1 MTRWR
6 SRVRVPSRPPL
17 DTYAR
22 HMSFERF
29 EEFVEKVDRIDRPGS
44 DIELRSVIA
53 IDHDAVH
60 RSSTGP
66 LSDRLILVKD
76 NIEAVGL
83 PCTAGS
89 LALEGAPVRG
99 DAELVSRLRAAG
111 MIVAG
116 STNLS
121 EWANIRSTGS
131 SSGWSAVGGLTANPW
146 ALDRS
151 AGGSSSGSGAAVAA
165 GLVDV
170 AIGTETDGSIT
181 CPAALNG
188 VVGIK
193 PTVGSVS
200 TVGVVP
206 VSGSQDVPGPLA
218 RNIEVATEVL
228 AVLSGDP
235 DLIARSRRIDV
246 GGLRVGVARAWLT
259 EHAATDRVFEEAIAI
274 IERDVHSVLDSAVP
288 DTASNVHEDEF
299 TVLVHELKSD
309 LDVYLANR
317 VALGTGRPRSI
328 ADVVAF
334 NHEHA
339 DRELAHFGQE
349 IFEMAAACTGRDS
362 DAYRQARRRNVDWVE
377 NQCFGPAFAEFDVL
391 IAPAYAPAWK
401 TDFVLGHP
409 SAGGKV
415 TTPAAI
421 AGLPIVTMPMG
432 LVAGLPVG
440 LSFVGPAA
448 SEDRL
453 IAIARRIESALGL
466 VNDSLWGPT
475 FRQPSRG

>member
-1 MTRWR
+1 
-6 SRVRVPSRPPL
+6 
-17 DTYAR
+17 
-22 HMSFERF
+22 MSFERF

-99 DAELVSRLRAAG
+99 DAEFVSRLRAAG

-218 RNIEVATEVL
+218 RNIEVAAEVL
-228 AVLSGDP
+228 AVLSGDL
-235 DLIARSRRIDV
+235 DLVARSRRIDV
-246 GGLRVGVARAWLT
+246 GVLRVGVARAWLT
-259 EHAATDRVFEEAIAI
+259 GHVATDRLFEEFLALVEREVREFRDCAI
-274 IERDVHSVLDSAVP
+274 P
-288 DTASNVHEDEF
+288 DTEMAVHEDEF

-309 LDVYLANR
+309 LDAYLADR
-317 VALGTGRPRSI
+317 VPISSGRPRSI
-328 ADVVAF
+328 AEVIAF
-334 NHEHA
+334 NEREA
-339 DRELAHFGQE
+339 GRELIHFGQD
-349 IFEMAAACTGRDS
+349 IFERASACSGRDS
-362 DAYRQARRRNVDWVE
+362 DDYHAARRRNIEWARA
-377 NQCFGPAFAEFDVL
+377 QCFGPAFDAFDVL

-409 SAGGKV
+409 NAGGKV

-421 AGLPIVTMPMG
+421 AGLPIVTIPMG

-440 LSFVGPAA
+440 VCLVGPSA

-453 IAIARRIESALGL
+453 IAVARRLEGRLGL
-466 VNDSLWGPT
+466 VDDPSWRPT
-475 FRQPSRG
+475 FIHPSRG